1 MKVFE
6 WLGGLDAQRGRPQRR
21 KENIVKSRAVR
32 LHAAMDLRLDEF
44 ELPPIKDDEMLVR
57 VVSDTIC
64 MSTYKMAKLGVNH
77 KRVHADVAEH
87 PAITGHEFAG
97 DIVEVGTKYKDKY
110 KPGQKFTIQ
119 PAINYKGSM
128 DSPGTP
134 MSSAAVTQPTA
145 SFLTRSSIPTVSWS
159 TTARLT
165 FKPLWQSR

>member
-1 MKVFE
+1 
-6 WLGGLDAQRGRPQRR
+6 
-21 KENIVKSRAVR
+21 
-32 LHAAMDLRLDEF
+32 MDLRLDEF

-97 DIVEVGTKYKDKY
+97 DIVEVGAKYKDKY
-110 KPGQKFTIQ
+110 KPGQKFTIH

-128 DSPGTP
+128 DSPG
-134 MSSAAVTQPTA
+134 
-145 SFLTRSSIPTVSWS
+145 
-159 TTARLT
+159 
-165 FKPLWQSR
+165 